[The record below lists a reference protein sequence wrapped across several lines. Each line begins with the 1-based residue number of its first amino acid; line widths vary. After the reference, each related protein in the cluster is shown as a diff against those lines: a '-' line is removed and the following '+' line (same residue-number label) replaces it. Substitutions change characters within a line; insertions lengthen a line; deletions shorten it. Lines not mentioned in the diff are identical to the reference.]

1 MARPNQIEKSLASQ
15 MIEEQ
20 DVLDPTDQSEVSI
33 GVVNPESIV
42 VETEDGGVEI
52 DFDGGESVDESENL
66 ADMMEEDDLSS
77 LASELIGSYEDD
89 RSSRS
94 EWEDTYTEGLELL
107 GIKSEV
113 RTPPFD
119 GATGVT
125 HPILSEAVIRFV

>member
-52 DFDGGESVDESENL
+52 DFDGGESVDESANL
-66 ADMMEEDDLSS
+66 SDMMEEDALSS
-77 LASELIGSYEDD
+77 LASVLIGS
-89 RSSRS
+89 
-94 EWEDTYTEGLELL
+94 
-107 GIKSEV
+107 
-113 RTPPFD
+113 
-119 GATGVT
+119 
-125 HPILSEAVIRFV
+125 